1 MILEAIMQADFK
13 KSVIRFNEEVIN
25 SDSIIFLGDSII
37 KYYDTSKYYS
47 NTNII
52 NRGIAGD
59 TATYILDRIGEVI
72 SKKPSIVILNAGS
85 NDLVRTKLSHDE
97 IVKNILKIKY
107 LLEEGIPNVV
117 VYILSLPPVLRDHE
131 VTNMD
136 YMKHRTNDDIN
147 TINEELDLYTNLVDT
162 HSLLVDSD
170 GNLDVNYTTDGI
182 HLNDLGYKV
191 FSKVIA
197 NSVKELV

>member
-59 TATYILDRIGEVI
+59 TATYILDRIDEVI

>member
-170 GNLDVNYTTDGI
+170 GNLDVNYTTDGL